1 MDIIKN
7 YLRAMANANIRLL
20 LLRTVIMGLYS
31 GIYGII
37 FNLYILD
44 MGFRTDFL
52 GLLLS
57 VTLLMSSAM
66 SIPAG
71 ILCDRFDR
79 RKLMIASS
87 ALSVAC
93 MLPIF
98 LLHSPYALLLFS
110 ALYGV
115 FSSISAVCLTP
126 ILSENC
132 DGETVHVFSANASF
146 GWIATVAGSAMGGLL
161 PGIWSRYFAA
171 FNNYQLTL
179 LFALVLL
186 VVSCTLLML
195 LKPSGHCSRGQG
207 SRSRPARSHKRLSLA
222 GLRPSPTVLKFTL
235 TSVTF
240 GVASGMIVPYFNIYF
255 MNVLNM
261 GVLEIGLTSAAAGLF
276 MLVGFAIIPMLTSR
290 IGKVRSAAATK
301 LLTAPFLILMA
312 ISTNMA
318 VGAIGYVVYMF
329 LINMAGPATTSF
341 QMEQI
346 PHREQGYAV
355 GLMSTG
361 NCLAVAASSLASGIL
376 ISGGNY
382 LVPFI
387 MTCAGYVATAIL
399 LYFYFKDAEA
409 PGILQKAAAPIRA
422 SVVLLNDNAGN
433 GSRVLMPLAMERI
446 ETGTGR
452 ADT

>member
-1 MDIIKN
+1 
-7 YLRAMANANIRLL
+7 
-20 LLRTVIMGLYS
+20 
-31 GIYGII
+31 
-37 FNLYILD
+37 
-44 MGFRTDFL
+44 
-52 GLLLS
+52 
-57 VTLLMSSAM
+57 
-66 SIPAG
+66 
-71 ILCDRFDR
+71 
-79 RKLMIASS
+79 
-87 ALSVAC
+87 
-93 MLPIF
+93 
-98 LLHSPYALLLFS
+98 
-110 ALYGV
+110 V

-132 DGETVHVFSANASF
+132 DGETVHVFSANASM
-146 GWIATVAGSAMGGLL
+146 GWIASVAGCAVGGIL
-161 PGIWSRYFAA
+161 PGLWERYFAS
-171 FNNYQLTL
+171 FNSYRLTL
-179 LFALVLL
+179 LFALGLLAVSCAILVLL
-186 VVSCTLLML
+186 KSPGRCGQKSAGPGKKRISLAD
-195 LKPSGHCSRGQG
+195 LKPSS
-207 SRSRPARSHKRLSLA
+207 
-222 GLRPSPTVLKFTL
+222 TVLKFTL

-261 GVLEIGLTSAAAGLF
+261 GVLEIGLTSAVAGLF
-276 MLVGFAIIPMLTSR
+276 MIVGFTIIPVLTSR

-301 LLTAPFLILMA
+301 LLTTPFLLLMA

-318 VGAIGYVVYMF
+318 VAASGYIVYMF

-399 LYFYFKDAEA
+399 LYFYFKDTET

-422 SVVLLNDNAGN
+422 SVVLLNDSAGN
-433 GSRVLMPLAMERI
+433 GSRVLVPLAMERV

-452 ADT
+452 VDT